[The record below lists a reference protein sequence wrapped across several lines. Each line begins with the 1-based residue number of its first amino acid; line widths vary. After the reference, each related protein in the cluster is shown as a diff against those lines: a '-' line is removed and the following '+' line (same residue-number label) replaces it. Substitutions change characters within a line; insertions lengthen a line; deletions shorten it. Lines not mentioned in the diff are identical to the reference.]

1 METLDADNQKILK
14 TIKEIRNVFDSI
26 AIECNMASRLS
37 MDAWARLLESS
48 DTFPATCFASNILHK
63 VKALDGL
70 LYSIKK
76 NAIDIKD
83 NKCNEMEC
91 A

>member
-1 METLDADNQKILK
+1 MLTK
-14 TIKEIRNVFDSI
+14 IKEIRNVFDTI
-26 AIECNMASRLS
+26 AVECGMASRLS
-37 MDAWARLLESS
+37 MDAWAKLLESG
-48 DTFPATCFASNILHK
+48 DVFPATCFASNILHK
-63 VKALDGL
+63 VNHKVKVLDGL

-83 NKCNEMEC
+83 GKCNEMEC